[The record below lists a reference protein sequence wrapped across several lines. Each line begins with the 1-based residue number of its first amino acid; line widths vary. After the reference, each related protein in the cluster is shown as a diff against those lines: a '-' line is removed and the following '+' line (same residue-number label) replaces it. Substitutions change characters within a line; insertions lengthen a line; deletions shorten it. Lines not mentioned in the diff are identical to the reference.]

1 MGRKVKKIDLTEL
14 EHSELTKGYKSSNS
28 AAYSRRCHMVL
39 LKSQGK
45 TSEEIA
51 EIVNTTIQ
59 PVNRWCNRY
68 LNLGV
73 LGLENKP
80 GQGRKP
86 ILNKKDDKEK
96 VKAIVKKERQQL
108 KQVKDDLENK
118 LGKEFSL
125 STLKRFLKNL
135 TADGNELD

>member
-1 MGRKVKKIDLTEL
+1 MGRKAKKIDLTGEERAAL
-14 EHSELTKGYKSSNS
+14 EKGYKSSKS

-51 EIVNTTIQ
+51 LIVSTTIQ

-68 LNLGV
+68 LELGIE
-73 LGLENKP
+73 GLQTKG
-80 GQGRKP
+80 GQGRKT
-86 ILNKKDDKEK
+86 ILNVKDDKEK
-96 VKAIVKKERQQL
+96 VKLAIKKERQKL
-108 KQVKDDLENK
+108 SQVKLELEAALDK
-118 LGKEFSL
+118 KFSL

-135 TADGNELD
+135 TADGSE

>member
-1 MGRKVKKIDLTEL
+1 MGRKAKKIDLTDE
-14 EHSELTKGYKSSNS
+14 ERVELTKGYKSSNS

-51 EIVNTTIQ
+51 EIVCTTTQ

-68 LNLGV
+68 LSLR
-73 LGLENKP
+73 LKGLENKP

-86 ILNKKDDKEK
+86 ILNEKEDKEK
-96 VKAIVKKERQQL
+96 VKATVKQERQQL
-108 KQVKDDLENK
+108 KQVKEELEGK
-118 LGKEFSL
+118 LNKEFSL
-125 STLKRFLKNL
+125 STLKRFLKSL
-135 TADGNELD
+135 TADGNE